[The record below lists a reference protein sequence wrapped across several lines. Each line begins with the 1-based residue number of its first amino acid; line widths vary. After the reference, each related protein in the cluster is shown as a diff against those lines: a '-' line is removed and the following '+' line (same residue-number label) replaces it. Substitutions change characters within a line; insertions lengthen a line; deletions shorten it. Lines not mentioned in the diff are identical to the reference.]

1 MTVTTTPVRGT
12 GLEVASGGAVRVD
25 AVVALEKRARQN

>member
-12 GLEVASGGAVRVD
+12 GLEVAGGGARVD
-25 AVVALEKRARQN
+25 AVVALQK